1 MQQTDTSERAFE
13 QAWPINEQETF
24 RALFEEAPIAYH
36 ELDADGIVQRVNR
49 AQCELL
55 GYSPEDMIG
64 KPIWAFTL
72 HDEQKAIRE
81 TIARKLTGPEPVAPG
96 RRTYITRDLRVVTAE
111 VHSRLILD
119 QSGQPAGIRAA
130 LIDIT
135 ERVAAE
141 THLLET
147 QKWLVTTLNSL
158 SEAVLAADPLGTV
171 KFINGTAQELLE
183 WPAAEAV
190 GRDVGE
196 LLGRGN
202 EIQQTG
208 SSCRCTIS
216 DILDTSLLE
225 LLKGSMLLKS
235 RYGKETAVE
244 ITSAPILL
252 DKDHVAGV
260 VIVLRSA

>member
-1 MQQTDTSERAFE
+1 MQQAHTSDAVFE
-13 QAWPINEQETF
+13 KEWSIAEQEPF

-36 ELDADGIVQRVNR
+36 ELDAEGIVRRVNR

-55 GYSPEDMIG
+55 GYAPEEIIG
-64 KPIWAFTL
+64 KPIWSFTL

-81 TIARKLTGPEPVAPG
+81 TIARRLIGPEPVAPG
-96 RRTYITRDLRVVTAE
+96 RRTYITRDLRLVTAE
-111 VHSRLILD
+111 VHSRLIVD
-119 QSGQPAGIRAA
+119 QDGQPAGVRAA

-171 KFINGTAQELLE
+171 KFINGMAQELLE

-190 GRDVGE
+190 GRDVGD

-208 SSCRCTIS
+208 SSRRCTIS
-216 DILDTSLLE
+216 DILDTSLFE

>member
-1 MQQTDTSERAFE
+1 
-13 QAWPINEQETF
+13 
-24 RALFEEAPIAYH
+24 
-36 ELDADGIVQRVNR
+36 
-49 AQCELL
+49 
-55 GYSPEDMIG
+55 
-64 KPIWAFTL
+64 
-72 HDEQKAIRE
+72 
-81 TIARKLTGPEPVAPG
+81 
-96 RRTYITRDLRVVTAE
+96 
-111 VHSRLILD
+111 
-119 QSGQPAGIRAA
+119 

-190 GRDVGE
+190 GRDLGD
-196 LLGRGN
+196 LLGRGS

-208 SSCRCTIS
+208 TSRRCTIS
-216 DILDTSLLE
+216 DILDTSLFQ